1 MFKTA
6 FIAASIAAAGLAAP
20 ASASVILQNGGF
32 EAGNPVAGIYASLPG
47 WTQAKPAGIE
57 VLNNVTSPTIDANS
71 GNAYVSLD
79 TTANS
84 GMYQTVSLHMG
95 RYVLSFW
102 YSPETVGTKTN
113 GINYKVSNLLSG
125 KVDNLSIGAT
135 VGQWTQYTFA
145 FFAPTA
151 KNYRLTLA
159 GSGTSDGIGGLVDD
173 VSIAAVPVPASG
185 LVLMGALAAIGA
197 VRRRKS
203 A

>member
-1 MFKTA
+1 MFKTSI
-6 FIAASIAAAGLAAP
+6 IAASIAAAGLAAP

-32 EAGNPVAGIYASLPG
+32 EAGNPASGIYTSLPG

-57 VLNNVTSPTIDANS
+57 IQTGAAHA
-71 GNAYVSLD
+71 GNALVELD

-84 GMYQTVSLHMG
+84 GMFQTVGLHIG

-102 YSPETVGTKTN
+102 YNPASANGKTD
-113 GINYKVSNLLSG
+113 GINYQVSSLVSG
-125 KVDNLSIGAT
+125 KVTGLSAGAT
-135 VGQWTQYTFA
+135 VGAWTQYTFA
-145 FFAPTA
+145 FFAPKA
-151 KNYRLTLA
+151 KNYKLTLA
-159 GSGTSDGIGGLVDD
+159 ASGTSDGIGGKIDD

-197 VRRRKS
+197 LRRRKS